1 MGFQVGQRVVCVD
14 ADPRGFSEQSLDGLR
29 ERGIYHVRW
38 CGIYALHH
46 APGVSV
52 LMVRLTEI
60 IRAPCFCPQPNGV
73 DMPYLS
79 SRFRPLTER
88 KTDISVFRRLLK
100 PQREDA

>member
-29 ERGIYHVRW
+29 ERGIY
-38 CGIYALHH
+38 
-46 APGVSV
+46 
-52 LMVRLTEI
+52 
-60 IRAPCFCPQPNGV
+60 
-73 DMPYLS
+73 LS